1 MALKGRLISVTSN
14 RTLSVWKFSGVP
26 NVTGREIHLHRI
38 IGTRPTPENGRDG
51 WSFDIG
57 IYNFLKAAKVIRF
70 SVAPPSIRTW
80 YNLILTMVRE
90 TSCVSC
96 PASAMILGQSEVSKL
111 IYYKY
116 FLFPKESISSPQTLE
131 NTSCNGVVD

>member
-14 RTLSVWKFSGVP
+14 RTLSVWKFLGVP
-26 NVTGREIHLHRI
+26 NVTGREIHLHGI
-38 IGTRPTPENGRDG
+38 IGTRPTLENGRDG

-57 IYNFLKAAKVIRF
+57 IYNFLKAVKMIRF
-70 SVAPPSIRTW
+70 SAAPPSIRTW

-90 TSCVSC
+90 TSWVSC
-96 PASAMILGQSEVSKL
+96 PAPAMLLG

-116 FLFPKESISSPQTLE
+116 FLFPKESITSPQTLE